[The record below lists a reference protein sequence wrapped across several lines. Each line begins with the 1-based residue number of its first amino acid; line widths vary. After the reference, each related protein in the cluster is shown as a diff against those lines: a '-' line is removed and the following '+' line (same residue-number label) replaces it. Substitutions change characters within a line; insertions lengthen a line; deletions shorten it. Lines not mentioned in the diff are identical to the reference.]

1 MKRYNVYLEH
11 FNDVVDSV
19 LESDSLSECLRYIA
33 NEIENVEYPKDGDNT
48 DDRLFGYSITDE
60 CKREDIDDDT
70 SVASEIFKTDYFY
83 L

>member
-1 MKRYNVYLEH
+1 MMTNSSNIELKSKLHNTTCKVSRFKEQIKNH
-11 FNDVVDSV
+11 
-19 LESDSLSECLRYIA
+19 A

-48 DDRLFGYSITDE
+48 DDRLFSYSITDE